1 MQKFYG
7 YLKHLFMFCFVKHQN
22 ETDVT
27 KDILKPVLLVSL
39 TYL

>member
-7 YLKHLFMFCFVKHQN
+7 YLKHLFILCFVKRQN
-22 ETDVT
+22 ETEIS

-39 TYL
+39 TNL